1 MRPAS
6 RHREDRAATDRDI
19 RGKPGT
25 SGCLTGNGRTADL
38 QICYRTWLNLLLTD
52 VELCNSQSGRTPLS
66 CYGGPRSCSWT
77 QSSRLLASAIPI
89 SIPTSCPCST
99 RMSLHGNQPQVWASV
114 RGGHAG
120 CVHPAGPGATGPPP
134 TFSDAPLLSSH
145 QCKHHNRTAG
155 FLGDTLAPEHWEGK
169 QRPPWEQTGSPTRVQ
184 PTCAEH
190 PGSLPVLRL
199 PRGLFSGLRAFPR
212 ATRGLCQSSEVQ
224 TPARCCTCPENA
236 GLKTL

>member
-6 RHREDRAATDRDI
+6 RHGEDRAAADRDI

-38 QICYRTWLNLLLTD
+38 QICYRTWLTLLLTD
-52 VELCNSQSGRTPLS
+52 VELCDSQSGRTPLS
-66 CYGGPRSCSWT
+66 RYGGPRSRSRT
-77 QSSRLLASAIPI
+77 QSSRLLASASPI

-99 RMSLHGNQPQVWASV
+99 RRSLHGNQPQVWASV

-134 TFSDAPLLSSH
+134 AFSDAPLLSSH
-145 QCKHHNRTAG
+145 QCKHHTRTAG
-155 FLGDTLAPEHWEGK
+155 FLRDTLAPEHWEGK
-169 QRPPWEQTGSPTRVQ
+169 QRPPWEQTGSPTRARPHAQSTQGPCPSCV
-184 PTCAEH
+184 C
-190 PGSLPVLRL
+190 PGSLLR
-199 PRGLFSGLRAFPR
+199 LRAFPR
-212 ATRGLCQSSEVQ
+212 ATRGLCQSSVVQ
-224 TPARCCTCPENA
+224 TPARCCTCPGNA